1 MPEPRPVI
9 APSDYTFHPLADTF
23 PMIGDDEL
31 RELAE
36 DIQHHGLREPI
47 VLFEGKILCP
57 NRNRY
62 SVQSMKTCDFGTND
76 CFAVPPY
83 TVAIGAFAPS
93 E

>member
-47 VLFEGKILCP
+47 VLFEGKILDG
-57 NRNRY
+57 RNRY
-62 SVQSMKTCDFGTND
+62 RAAKE
-76 CFAVPPY
+76 
-83 TVAIGAFAPS
+83 I
-93 E
+93 

>member
-47 VLFEGKILCP
+47 VLFEVKILDGC
-57 NRNRY
+57 NRY
-62 SVQSMKTCDFGTND
+62 RAAKAIKFPLTQAAMSQPKQILGSVN
-76 CFAVPPY
+76 
-83 TVAIGAFAPS
+83 
-93 E
+93 ENL